1 MSPPLDG
8 GMVTRCGRNLTAAIA
23 AGGDIPALVQAL
35 QARERKRKALD
46 AQLAKPSVLPER
58 DALRAVLQLRERQWR
73 DGLRGPHI
81 QQARRV
87 LLRLIDL
94 PIQIRRDLNKP
105 PTWVTQ
111 TRSWRPISRVDTK
124 CGVPKTTQPAVFRGT
139 AGRVANGSLTGT
151 AQPLDATFLDFSME
165 ADAA

>member
-1 MSPPLDG
+1 M
-8 GMVTRCGRNLTAAIA
+8 AAIA

-58 DALRAVLQLRERQWR
+58 DVLRAALQLRERQWR
-73 DGLRGPHI
+73 DVLRGPHI

-87 LLRLIDL
+87 LQRLIDL

-105 PTWVTQ
+105 PKWVTQ
-111 TRSWRPISRVDTK
+111 ARPGGLLVGLIRS
-124 CGVPKTTQPAVFRGT
+124 
-139 AGRVANGSLTGT
+139 VASPRQLNRLYFEG
-151 AQPLDATFLDFSME
+151 PL
-165 ADAA
+165 AA